1 MPQDDIVIIADDR
14 PPLFPA
20 DLSDRS
26 SSSSHDDLGFVG
38 DHPMS
43 WIHEVPDQN
52 EW

>member
-14 PPLFPA
+14 PSLFPA
-20 DLSDRS
+20 NFSAGS

-38 DHPMS
+38 DQPPS